1 MKEDLKSFTIKLS
14 LEEIRAISNSTSHKL
29 DDVLKDLL
37 LVTRS
42 DKVKYICNVMLGRE
56 ELTREI
62 DSEMQDIIDSICFY
76 IRLYKPETLGIK
88 PAINVVKEL
97 LA

>member
-14 LEEIRAISNSTSHKL
+14 LEEVRAISNSTSHKL

-37 LVTRS
+37 LTTRS
-42 DKVKYICNVMLGRE
+42 DKVKYICNVMLGKE
-56 ELTREI
+56 KLKQEL
-62 DSEMQDIIDSICFY
+62 DSEMNDIVQTICFY
-76 IRLYKPETLGIK
+76 MRMYKPEALGINQ
-88 PAINVVKEL
+88 ADNVVREL